1 MTKYPHLSCLI
12 PQQLHQHLLFQKR
25 TVMTHKNEDVFDDFE
40 DENEMD
46 NVELVAEDVINSDD
60 LFFDLFNL

>member
-1 MTKYPHLSCLI
+1 MLDPSTAPSASIVPEKNSNDT
-12 PQQLHQHLLFQKR
+12 Q
-25 TVMTHKNEDVFDDFE
+25 NEDVFDDFE
-40 DENEMD
+40 GENEMD

>member
-1 MTKYPHLSCLI
+1 
-12 PQQLHQHLLFQKR
+12 
-25 TVMTHKNEDVFDDFE
+25 MTHKNEDVFDDFE

>member
-1 MTKYPHLSCLI
+1 MLDPSTAPPASIVPEKNSNDT
-12 PQQLHQHLLFQKR
+12 Q
-25 TVMTHKNEDVFDDFE
+25 NEDVFDDFE
-40 DENEMD
+40 GENEMD